1 MLLKQSVASEL
12 NWSQFLQVEM
22 RVGTVLRT
30 ESFPEAKNPA
40 YIVHIDFGGAIGTL
54 KSSAQVTDHYSLQ
67 ELVGRQVA
75 AVVNF
80 PAKQIGPMKSQC
92 LVLGAETNSG
102 VVLISVDQPV
112 PNGTRIA

>member
-1 MLLKQSVASEL
+1 MSLKQSVAGEL
-12 NWSQFLQVEM
+12 NWNQFQQVEM
-22 RVGTVLRT
+22 RVGTVLRA

-40 YIVHIDFGGAIGTL
+40 YVLHIDFGGAIGTL
-54 KSSAQVTDHYSLQ
+54 KSSAQVTNHYSLQ
-67 ELVGRQVA
+67 DLMGRQVV

-92 LVLGAETNSG
+92 LVLGAENNSG